1 MMDIK
6 VINISAGY
14 THTLILL
21 ANDKLISFGGTYN
34 LKIPNGLVNIK
45 KISAGKDINIV
56 LLSNGTVRTWGINDI
71 PLPTGLNNIIDI
83 SAGGGHYMAIKENN
97 DGTRSVI
104 CWGRNNENQCD
115 VPLIVKNNNVKKIS
129 AGKYHSVALL
139 QTGRVI
145 VWGGIDDLDKIPYT
159 FCENAKDIS
168 AGIDHTLILYDD
180 NSLKSFEK
188 HNKMRNFPNHQPI
201 KQISAGNNFDL
212 ILFNNNKVLQYG
224 SPENFN
230 KNNYLGNRYNN
241 FIKISTGNS
250 HCVGLLESGKIVV
263 WGNEN
268 FLDDLPQ
275 NQMAPIS
282 NFAIGDDIKPL
293 PDKYFISNIEIK
305 IKKNKTSETDKDL
318 KQRLTCGICW
328 TNLVNIRIN
337 CGHLFCNECVE
348 QIDVCA
354 ICRSILFSKDKIYY

>member
-6 VINISAGY
+6 VIDISAGY

-34 LKIPNGLVNIK
+34 LKIPNGLINIK

-71 PLPTGLNNIIDI
+71 PFPLGLNNIIDI

-145 VWGGIDDLDKIPYT
+145 IWGGTSDIDKIPYT

-168 AGIDHTLILYDD
+168 AGVDHTLILYDD
-180 NSLKSFEK
+180 NSLKSFERN
-188 HNKMRNFPNHQPI
+188 NKMRNFPNHNPI
-201 KQISAGNNFDL
+201 KHISAGNNFDV
-212 ILFNNNKVLQYG
+212 ILLNSNKVLQYG
-224 SPENFN
+224 YPENLN

-241 FIKISTGNS
+241 FTKISSGNS
-250 HCVGLLESGKIVV
+250 HCIGLLDSGKIVI

-268 FLDDLPQ
+268 MLDDLPI
-275 NQMAPIS
+275 NHLAPMS
-282 NFAIGDDIKPL
+282 NFAIGEDLQSL

-305 IKKNKTSETDKDL
+305 IKKNKILEHDKDL
-318 KQRLTCGICW
+318 KERLTCGICW

-348 QIDVCA
+348 QIDACA
-354 ICRSILFSKDKIYY
+354 ICRSIIFSRDKIFY